1 MNSSRFAI
9 ATKRSS
15 LFDRESVTVFC
26 APRLFRDPRIRKI
39 EGLMQRNLHRKLA
52 LPELAAAIALSPSRF
67 SHLFKVQTGLSPA
80 QYLKSVRLQRAKDLL
95 EATHLSI
102 KEVAGCVG
110 LDSSRLGKGFRELY
124 GETPSRH
131 RFVTFNQTCGYAG
144 YDASTVEH
152 IGH

>member
-1 MNSSRFAI
+1 MNSSTFAI

-26 APRLFRDPRIRKI
+26 TPRLFRDPRIRKI
-39 EGLMQRNLHRKLA
+39 EGLMQRNLHLKLG

-67 SHLFKVQTGLSPA
+67 SHLFKAQTGVSPA
-80 QYLKSVRLQRAKDLL
+80 QYLRSIRLQKAKGLL

-110 LDSSRLGKGFRELY
+110 LDSSRLDKGFRELY
-124 GETPSRH
+124 GVTPSRH
-131 RFVTFNQTCGYAG
+131 RFATFDQTCGYAAF
-144 YDASTVEH
+144 DASTVEH